1 MTLHY
6 RAAVLHQAHSPLQIE
21 TIAAA
26 PIGPSDVLVRACAA
40 GLSHTDLEV
49 VDGSP
54 RQSTFARAH
63 RPGSGA
69 CAR

>member
-1 MTLHY
+1 MTLHC

-21 TIAAA
+21 MIAAA
-26 PIGPSDVLVRACAA
+26 PIAPSDVLVRVRAA
-40 GLSHTDLEV
+40 GLCHADLGV
-49 VDGSP
+49 VDSSP

-63 RPGSGA
+63 PASSGA